1 MIDAYELK
9 KRILKHQAE
18 LAALQDEYALARAK
32 EKAAYALAMAE
43 KAAERARDMENV
55 MKTRAA
61 KRAERLRMALENL

>member
-1 MIDAYELK
+1 MDAYELK
-9 KRILKHQAE
+9 RIVLERQAE

-43 KAAERARDMENV
+43 KAAERARDMER
-55 MKTRAA
+55 MIKTRAE